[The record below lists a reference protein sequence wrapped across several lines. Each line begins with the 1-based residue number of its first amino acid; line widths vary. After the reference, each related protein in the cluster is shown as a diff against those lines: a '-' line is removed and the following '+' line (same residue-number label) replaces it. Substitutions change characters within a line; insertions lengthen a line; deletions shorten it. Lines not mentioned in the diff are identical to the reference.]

1 MIKLLIS
8 LLNDTILNIKSNFIL
23 NETMNFGDRDPPWL
37 NKNIEKKLLTTKTRF
52 LIKSLIT
59 MITILNCIFIISKP
73 YLMHKIEQTKKRYFE
88 NISRMLPNK
97 NLNPKKYWSLLNIV
111 LNV

>member
-1 MIKLLIS
+1 
-8 LLNDTILNIKSNFIL
+8 
-23 NETMNFGDRDPPWL
+23 
-37 NKNIEKKLLTTKTRF
+37 
-52 LIKSLIT
+52 

-97 NLNPKKYWSLLNIV
+97 NLNPKKYWSLLNII